1 MKYIITE
8 YQRYTLLMETL
19 SPKFRRRLTFDNMV
33 EEMKSIIEYQLEP
46 CSFGNVSVFVAEAC
60 DMFVYSFF
68 EDHEDATPKERD
80 AVYYY
85 AVDVFEPYLVKQYNK
100 NCRGKDG
107 LNESQDNLIRKAK
120 ILKTYVEE
128 VLSEK
133 PWFNGLNIRVTSYQT
148 SQVVPNQRPKLVSIP
163 MFMFDIDTKGL
174 PKSISSNDVIKLDD
188 EVIDIVDTLFT
199 SIFPSDEYD
208 NPQAVWDT
216 KFDLHL

>member
-8 YQRYTLLMETL
+8 SQRHTLLMETV
-19 SPKFRRRLTFDNMV
+19 SPKIRRRLGFENMV
-33 EEMKSIIEYQLEP
+33 EEMESIIEYQLEP
-46 CSFGNVSVFVAEAC
+46 CSFKTASAFVAEAC
-60 DMFVYSFF
+60 DMFVYDLL
-68 EDHEDATPKERD
+68 EDTKASPKNKD
-80 AVYYY
+80 SLYYY
-85 AVDVFEPYLVKQYNK
+85 TVDMLGPHLVKQYNK

-107 LNESQDNLIRKAK
+107 LNESKDNLIRKAE
-120 ILKTYVEE
+120 ILKKYVEE
-128 VLSEK
+128 RLSEI

-148 SQVVPNQRPKLVSIP
+148 AQVVPNQKPKLVSIP

-174 PKSISSNDVIKLDD
+174 PKSISSNDVVKLDN
-188 EVIDIVDTLFT
+188 EIIDVVDTIFT

>member
-8 YQRYTLLMETL
+8 SQRYALLMETV
-19 SPKFRRRLTFDNMV
+19 SPKIRRRLGFENMV
-33 EEMKSIIEYQLEP
+33 EEMESIIEYQLEP
-46 CSFGNVSVFVAEAC
+46 CSFNTASAFVAEAC
-60 DMFVYSFF
+60 DMFVYDLL
-68 EDHEDATPKERD
+68 EDTKASPKNKD
-80 AVYYY
+80 SLYYY
-85 AVDVFEPYLVKQYNK
+85 AVDMLGPYLVKQYNK

-107 LNESQDNLIRKAK
+107 LNESKDNLIRKSE
-120 ILKTYVEE
+120 ILKKYVEE
-128 VLSEK
+128 RLSEI

-148 SQVVPNQRPKLVSIP
+148 AQVVPNQKPKLVSIP

-174 PKSISSNDVIKLDD
+174 PKSISSNDVVKLDN
-188 EVIDIVDTLFT
+188 EIIDVVDTIFT

>member
-1 MKYIITE
+1 
-8 YQRYTLLMETL
+8 ME
-19 SPKFRRRLTFDNMV
+19 
-33 EEMKSIIEYQLEP
+33 SIIEYQLEP

-60 DMFVYSFF
+60 DMFVYDLL
-68 EDHEDATPKERD
+68 EDTKASPKNKD
-80 AVYYY
+80 SLYYY
-85 AVDVFEPYLVKQYNK
+85 TVDMLGPYLVKQYNK

-107 LNESQDNLIRKAK
+107 LNESKDNLIRKAE
-120 ILKTYVEE
+120 ILKKYVEE
-128 VLSEK
+128 RLSEI

-148 SQVVPNQRPKLVSIP
+148 AQVVPNQKPKLVSIP